1 MQVLLFGLLALTLGL
16 ILMRGFARSNP
27 AVLARQM
34 RNLGGY
40 AALGGAAI
48 LMMRGLMTYAMPL
61 VMLGSWLLTGSH
73 ALNWRR
79 WFPNSGSSDGSK
91 ITSIK
96 TAHLEME
103 LDHGTG
109 AMRGHVIRGVFHGR
123 DIETMAPA
131 EIALLWQDCRFADP
145 QSAQILETYLDRLHP
160 TWREDMARG
169 QASSGA
175 GGVMTKDEALEILGL
190 KTGASADDI
199 RAAHRDLM
207 MRMHPDRGGSTYLAA
222 KINQAKDVLLAS

>member
-48 LMMRGLMTYAMPL
+48 LMVRGLMTYAMPL

-73 ALNWRR
+73 TLNWRR
-79 WFPNSGSSDGSK
+79 WLPNGGSADGAK

-109 AMRGHVIRGVFHGR
+109 AMRGNVIKGVFRGR
-123 DIETMAPA
+123 DIETLAPA

-145 QSAQILETYLDRLHP
+145 PSAQILETYLDRLHP

-169 QASSGA
+169 EASPGA

-190 KTGASADDI
+190 KVGAGSDDI

-222 KINQAKDVLLAS
+222 KINQAKDVLLGT